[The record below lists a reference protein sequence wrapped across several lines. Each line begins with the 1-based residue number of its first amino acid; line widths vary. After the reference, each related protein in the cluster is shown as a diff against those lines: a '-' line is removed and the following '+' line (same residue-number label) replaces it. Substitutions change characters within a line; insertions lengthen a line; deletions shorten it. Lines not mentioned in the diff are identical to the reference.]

1 MMIDLKYVLYVML
14 SFITIGGA
22 IVKFF
27 QMQTKQ
33 NMRLEQMEK
42 DQQETHRKASKQ
54 TEFQIQTEKDI
65 ITLDSKIDKVDDKV
79 TMILDLMKDLKE
91 QGCGRCLDKT

>member
-42 DQQETHRKASKQ
+42 DQQETHRKPSKQ
-54 TEFQIQTEKDI
+54 TEFQIKTEKDI
-65 ITLDSKIDKVDDKV
+65 VELSGKIDHIDSKVDMV
-79 TMILDLMKDLKE
+79 LDMMKDLKD
-91 QGCGRCLDKT
+91 QGCGRCLDRT